1 MLTESNSNSSQTDVR
16 TMGHTASDD
25 FSKDSAITGK
35 DVSRFAHHVSMVQGA
50 HVVALQQQGVIDE
63 SAAAAILRAIDS
75 VSLASQANQS
85 GVWAI
90 VANVDDKV
98 GAATPSEIA
107 GASALGRT
115 RNETI
120 ATALRMTWR
129 SNAAQIA
136 AASLD
141 LRAAALE
148 LAVAHT
154 VTVLGAFADR
164 KAAAPSTLAH
174 FLGGFIG
181 PLESSWL
188 RLIQAIDAANRSPFG
203 SGLMVGEVFSA
214 DRSETASMLG
224 FREPIANTLDASG
237 QVEDI
242 VQLLEALSSQ
252 SAVIRRLVNELLLW
266 IRTDPTS
273 FFIDERWETS
283 PEPAHAAHNV
293 STRLEHLNSAA
304 LRAGQLAN
312 MAVDQL
318 RAQPYGPIGISWDS
332 IAPAVGSALDSGR
345 EVVLEATSA
354 IREAL
359 IVNRA
364 YLANRA
370 GRLYSTASDLA
381 AFLMEDQQ
389 INPAAAQRIAGLA
402 VARLKEASLEAAQI
416 TPDIIDSAA
425 VLVIGQELK
434 VEMETLGRYIA
445 PRRFLERRDVLGSPK
460 SDRTREWL
468 ATVEQNLQSQKSM
481 LTERTEAWTS
491 ALSAL
496 QSVLAESAETSEN

>member
-1 MLTESNSNSSQTDVR
+1 
-16 TMGHTASDD
+16 MGHTSSDD
-25 FSKDSAITGK
+25 FKEVRDPEGSNA
-35 DVSRFAHHVSMVQGA
+35 SRFANSVSMVQAA
-50 HVVALQQQGVIDE
+50 HVVALQHQGVVDE
-63 SAAAAILRAIDS
+63 TAAAAILRAIDS
-75 VSLASQANQS
+75 VSLGSQGNQT
-85 GVWAI
+85 GVWQI

-98 GAATPSEIA
+98 EAATPSEIA

-129 SNAAQIA
+129 ADASQIA
-136 AASLD
+136 SASLD
-141 LRAAALE
+141 LRSAALE

-174 FLGGFIG
+174 FLGGFVG
-181 PLESSWL
+181 PLESTWS
-188 RLIQAIDAANRSPFG
+188 RLIQAIDAVNRSPLG

-214 DRSETASMLG
+214 DRSETASLLG

-242 VQLLEALSSQ
+242 VQVLEAASSQ
-252 SAVIRRLVNELLLW
+252 AAVIRRLVNELLLW

-273 FFIDERWETS
+273 FFIDERWESS

-293 STRLEHLNSAA
+293 SIRLEHLNSAA
-304 LRAGQLAN
+304 LRASQMVN
-312 MAVDQL
+312 MAVEQL
-318 RAQPYGPIGISWDS
+318 RAQPYGPIGVSWDTL
-332 IAPAVGSALDSGR
+332 APAIDSALEAVS
-345 EVVLEATSA
+345 EVVTDATSA

-468 ATVEQNLQSQKSM
+468 ATVEQNLQAHRGIVA
-481 LTERTEAWTS
+481 ERTEAWTS
-491 ALSAL
+491 ALNSLNAI
-496 QSVLAESAETSEN
+496 LAESAETSEN